1 MRRTLA
7 DVSMRQ
13 PPAGNAMPTVV
24 RLIIILAVLA
34 FRFPA
39 YLSTPEL
46 RASYD
51 VTTLRDPGVMA
62 ALQQEIA
69 TSDED

>member
-34 FRFPA
+34 ALVGGAMFYLANYVGPHTREIHVPIPPERLQPA
-39 YLSTPEL
+39 TP
-46 RASYD
+46 
-51 VTTLRDPGVMA
+51 
-62 ALQQEIA
+62 
-69 TSDED
+69 